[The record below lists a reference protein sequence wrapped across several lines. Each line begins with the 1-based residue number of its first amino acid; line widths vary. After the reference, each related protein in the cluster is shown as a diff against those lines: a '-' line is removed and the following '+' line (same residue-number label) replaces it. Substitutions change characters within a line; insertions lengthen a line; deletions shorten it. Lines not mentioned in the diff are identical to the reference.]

1 MISIHP
7 RGRVLAALATAVGL
21 ASGCASFDPP
31 GSVYEAGQLQRP
43 ESVTTAVVERVR
55 PVQIDDSSPTS
66 TLVGELGGGLLGAV
80 AGSAIG
86 GGRGSWVTGVAG
98 GLAGGLAGH
107 EIEDHVDRKPGYEIT
122 VRLRDGRLQAITQP
136 ASEGDFHPGEHVRLL
151 QSDNGT
157 VRVTF

>member
-1 MISIHP
+1 MLSTFN
-7 RGRVLAALATAVGL
+7 RMRVVSALLITTGL

-43 ESVTTAVVERVR
+43 ESVSTAVVERVR

-86 GGRGSWVTGVAG
+86 GGRGSWISGVAG
-98 GLAGGLAGH
+98 GLAGGVAGH

-122 VRLRDGRLQAITQP
+122 VRLHDGRLQAITQP
-136 ASEGDFHPGEHVRLL
+136 ASEGNFYPGEHVRLL
-151 QSDNGT
+151 RSDNGT

>member
-1 MISIHP
+1 MHP
-7 RGRVLAALATAVGL
+7 ILPRARLAAALAVAAAL

-43 ESVTTAVVERVR
+43 EAVTTAVVERVR

-86 GGRGSWVTGVAG
+86 GGRGSWLTGVAG

-107 EIEDHVDRKPGYEIT
+107 EIEDHVDRKAGYEIT
-122 VRLRDGRLQAITQP
+122 VRLHDGRLQAITQP
-136 ASEGDFHPGEHVRLL
+136 ASEGNFHPGERVRLL
-151 QSDNGT
+151 RSDNGT
-157 VRVTF
+157 VRVTY